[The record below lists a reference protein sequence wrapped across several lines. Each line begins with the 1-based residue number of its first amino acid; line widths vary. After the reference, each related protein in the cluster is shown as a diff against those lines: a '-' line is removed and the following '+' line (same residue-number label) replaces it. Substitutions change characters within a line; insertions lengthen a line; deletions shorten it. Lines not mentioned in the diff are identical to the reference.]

1 MATVA
6 ILFAGQGAQHEGM
19 GAELA
24 AAEPAARAVFDL
36 CDRLR
41 PGTSAQC
48 FEAPVAELSQT
59 QNTQPCMWAVDLA
72 CARALAARGVE
83 ASHVAGFSLGEL
95 AALAF
100 AGVLSDEDAFATV
113 CRRSKLMADAC
124 AATPGAMLAVL
135 KLEPARV
142 EELAEQAGA
151 WPVTYNSP
159 VQTVCAGS
167 PPALEQL
174 AALVKE
180 AGGRAMPLNVSGAFH
195 SPHMEPASQ
204 GLAEALAEVAV
215 GPAQVPVWANAPAA
229 PYPAEASEAKALLA
243 RQVASPVRWAQT
255 LQALADGGV
264 DTFIEV
270 GPGKVLTG
278 LVKRT
283 LPGAVALSC
292 ETPADL
298 QAVLEA
304 LGIAPAD
311 DLR

>member
-19 GAELA
+19 GAALA
-24 AAEPAARAVFDL
+24 AAEPAAQAVFDL

-48 FEAPVAELSQT
+48 FEASTAELSQT
-59 QNTQPCMWAVDLA
+59 QNTQPCMWATDLA
-72 CARALAARGVE
+72 CARALAAHGVE
-83 ASHVAGFSLGEL
+83 AAHVAGFSLGEL

-113 CRRSKLMADAC
+113 CRRSELMADAC

-135 KLEPARV
+135 KLDPARI

-151 WPVTYNSP
+151 WPVNYNSP
-159 VQTVCAGS
+159 AQTVCAGS
-167 PPALEQL
+167 PEAIERL

-180 AGGRAMPLNVSGAFH
+180 AGGRAMPLSVSGAFH
-195 SPHMEPASQ
+195 SPYMQPASE
-204 GLAEALAEVAV
+204 GLAEVLGNVAFNE
-215 GPAQVPVWANAPAA
+215 GRVPVWANTTAA
-229 PYPAEASEAKALLA
+229 PYPADATEAKALLA

-255 LQALADGGV
+255 LQALASEGV

-283 LPGAVALSC
+283 LPGVTALSC
-292 ETPADL
+292 ETPEDL
-298 QAVLEA
+298 AAVLGA
-304 LGIAPAD
+304 LGSTC
-311 DLR
+311 

>member
-24 AAEPAARAVFDL
+24 TAEPAARAVFDL

-83 ASHVAGFSLGEL
+83 ASHVAGFSLGEI

-100 AGVLSDEDAFATV
+100 AGVLSDE
-113 CRRSKLMADAC
+113 
-124 AATPGAMLAVL
+124 ATPGAMLAVL

-151 WPVTYNSP
+151 WPVNYNSP

-167 PPALEQL
+167 PQAIEQL
-174 AALVKE
+174 AALVKA

-195 SPHMEPASQ
+195 SPLMEPASQ

-215 GPAQVPVWANAPAA
+215 GPARVPVWANATAA
-229 PYPAEASEAKALLA
+229 PYPAEASEVKALLA
-243 RQVASPVRWAQT
+243 RQVANPVRWAQT
-255 LQALADGGV
+255 LQALADEGV

-270 GPGKVLTG
+270 GPGKVRTG

-311 DLR
+311 DLQ

>member
-113 CRRSKLMADAC
+113 CHRSKLMADAC

-151 WPVTYNSP
+151 WPVNYNSP

-167 PPALEQL
+167 PQAIEQL

-195 SPHMEPASQ
+195 SPHMEAASL

-215 GPAQVPVWANAPAA
+215 GPAQVPVWANATAA

>member
-24 AAEPAARAVFDL
+24 SAEPAARAVFDL

-113 CRRSKLMADAC
+113 CRRSELMADAC
-124 AATPGAMLAVL
+124 AATPGTMLAVL

-151 WPVTYNSP
+151 WPVNYNSP

-167 PPALEQL
+167 PQAIEQL

-195 SPHMEPASQ
+195 SPFMEAASQ
-204 GLAEALAEVAV
+204 GLAEALVEVAV
-215 GPAQVPVWANAPAA
+215 GPTQVPVWANATAA
-229 PYPAEASEAKALLA
+229 PYPAEASEVKALLA

-255 LQALADGGV
+255 LQALADEGV

-311 DLR
+311 DPQ